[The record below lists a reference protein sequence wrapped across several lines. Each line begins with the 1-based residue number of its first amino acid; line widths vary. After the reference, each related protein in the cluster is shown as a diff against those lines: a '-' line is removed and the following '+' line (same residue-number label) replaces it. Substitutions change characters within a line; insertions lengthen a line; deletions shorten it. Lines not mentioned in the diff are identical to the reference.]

1 MDDNQKFTMKF
12 VAQQTGLTTH
22 AIRVWEKRYATVVP
36 TRTASNRRLYSIGD
50 LRRLKKLAKITK
62 AGHNIGQV
70 AKLSDI
76 ELEKLCKHV
85 SSSSEPNRKPKK
97 IADTNIY
104 RTEQFAESESCI
116 RSCVEAINRMNAR
129 KLSDLLQDAE
139 NSLGLTELLVSVVDP
154 LITRLSTTKERDG
167 ASIAR
172 NSFASSILRSLLSRK
187 FTKKNPGQSG
197 PLLLTTTPTGQWEE
211 VGAVLVDLLG
221 RSLGWR
227 SLYLGPDLPADDLIL
242 AAAQNTPSAISVIIA
257 EHRADNT
264 VAEELIK
271 IRDGVKNIPLLVGG
285 HASSGYAKLIRD
297 IGGRHFFD
305 LSHLGEEL
313 LLLNSRES
321 L

>member
-1 MDDNQKFTMKF
+1 MDDNQKFSMKF

-22 AIRVWEKRYATVVP
+22 AIRVWEKRYAAVVP
-36 TRTASNRRLYSIGD
+36 TRSPSNRRLYSVGD
-50 LRRLKKLAKITK
+50 LRRLKKLAKITQ
-62 AGHNIGQV
+62 AGHSIGQV
-70 AKLSDI
+70 AKLSDL
-76 ELEKLCKHV
+76 ELEELCKHV
-85 SSSSEPNRKPKK
+85 SLSSEPKRRPKK
-97 IADTNIY
+97 IADTNPYI
-104 RTEQFAESESCI
+104 TEHFSGSESCI
-116 RSCVEAINRMNAR
+116 RSCVDAINQMNAR

-139 NSLGLTELLVSVVDP
+139 NSLGLTELLVSVLDP
-154 LITRLSTTKERDG
+154 LITRLSATKDRDS
-167 ASIAR
+167 ALTAC
-172 NSFASSILRSLLSRK
+172 NSFANSILRSLLSRK
-187 FTKKNPGQSG
+187 STEKNPGQSG
-197 PLLLTTTPTGQWEE
+197 QLLLITTPTGQWEE
-211 VGAVLVDLLG
+211 VGAILTDLFG

-227 SLYLGPDLPADDLIL
+227 SLYLGPDLPADEIIL
-242 AAAQNTPSAISVIIA
+242 AAAQNIPSAISIVIA